1 MHACHVHEV
10 WQRYATKVCGEKLLQ
25 LRVHWCGGRILS
37 AGGCKQC
44 CTEGERRGTTRG
56 EGPGPTRALLFEV
69 DAQGWVETPLMTPPI
84 PRPSAHTIPSRVP
97 ANGEA
102 CLRYQCCS
110 RSAAAVSCGR
120 WSVAMSVGG
129 AKRSDTLIRYR
140 QRTLSK
146 ASGPPACCSD
156 VSVAS
161 GQRCDW
167 CLHSVSWE
175 PKWLWH

>member
-1 MHACHVHEV
+1 M
-10 WQRYATKVCGEKLLQ
+10 QKSLYKSLGEKLLH
-25 LRVHWCGGRILS
+25 LRVHWCGERILS

-44 CTEGERRGTTRG
+44 CTEGERRGEPRG

-84 PRPSAHTIPSRVP
+84 PPPIISHTIPSQVP

-102 CLRYQCCS
+102 CLRYQYCS
-110 RSAAAVSCGR
+110 RSAAAVLCGR

-129 AKRSDTLIRYR
+129 AERSDTLIRYR

-146 ASGPPACCSD
+146 ASGPPACRSD
-156 VSVAS
+156 VYVAS

-167 CLHSVSWE
+167 CLHSVCWE